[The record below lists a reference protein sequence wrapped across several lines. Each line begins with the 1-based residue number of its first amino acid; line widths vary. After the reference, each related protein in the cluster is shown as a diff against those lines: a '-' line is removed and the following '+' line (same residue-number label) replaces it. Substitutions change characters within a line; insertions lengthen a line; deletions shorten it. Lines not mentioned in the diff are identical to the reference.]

1 MLNSGSIE
9 PDFIPQEEVSM
20 PRKKKTKLKEVIE
33 VTRDVGDKVEKR
45 SKAFWKNFKKFVAK
59 GNIIDLAIAVVIGTS
74 FNKIV
79 STLVSSII
87 TPLTGLLLRSGDLSG
102 LKWVIVPEVP
112 ADEVAGIAGT
122 PEVAVTY
129 GLFLQSL
136 IDFLVISLTIYV
148 VIRIFAKVKEGIKR
162 REIEA
167 AQEKARAEEE
177 QRKAEE
183 EKKKAEAERLE
194 KIKNDFIA
202 DVANQTRLL
211 AEIRDIMLRLKSEQ
225 AGGKQAP
232 DAVP

>member
-1 MLNSGSIE
+1 MS
-9 PDFIPQEEVSM
+9 
-20 PRKKKTKLKEVIE
+20 RKKKIKIKEVVE
-33 VTRDVGDKVEKR
+33 VTREVGEKVEKH
-45 SKAFWKNFKKFVAK
+45 SKTFWKEFKKFVAK
-59 GNIIDLAIAVVIGTS
+59 GNIIDLAVAVVIGTS

-87 TPLTGLLLRSGDLSG
+87 TPLTGLLLRTGDLSW

-112 ADEVAGIAGT
+112 ADEAAGIVGT

-136 IDFLVISLTIYV
+136 IDFLVISLSIYV
-148 VIRIFAKVKEGIKR
+148 TIKIFTRIKEGINR

-167 AQEKARAEEE
+167 AQAKARAEEE
-177 QRKAEE
+177 
-183 EKKKAEAERLE
+183 KKKVEAERLD

-211 AEIRDIMLRLKSEQ
+211 AEIRDIMLHLKSEQ
-225 AGGKQAP
+225 AGGK
-232 DAVP
+232 